1 MPKSAASLKAV
12 VGAKVYA
19 VWLDM
24 LKELVPWGRTHR
36 LAVIVA
42 GMIQYASVM
51 AAKHEDADKEG
62 SVAWNL
68 VAATETPDPDEVA
81 GYLMDA
87 IQQLFRDAKV
97 RSSRRSSKGVSYSI
111 AEDAIQ
117 EFVRWEDMPWE

>member
-1 MPKSAASLKAV
+1 MPKSSASLKSI
-12 VGAKVYA
+12 VGAKVYG

-24 LKELVPWGRTHR
+24 LKELAPWGRTHR
-36 LAVIVA
+36 LAVVVA
-42 GMIQYASVM
+42 GMLHYASAS
-51 AAKHEDADKEG
+51 AANNKDVDKEG

-97 RSSRRSSKGVSYSI
+97 RSSRKSSKGASYSI

>member
-12 VGAKVYA
+12 VGSKVYV

-42 GMIQYASVM
+42 GMLHYASAL
-51 AAKHEDADKEG
+51 AAKHKDADEEG

-68 VAATETPDPDEVA
+68 VAATETPDPGEV
-81 GYLMDA
+81 GEYLMDA

-97 RSSRRSSKGVSYSI
+97 RSSRKNSKGVSYSI